1 MLYNLWLRSRRA
13 VRVALFG
20 AAALLLTSSVS
31 RAEFLSNYTG
41 NTQTTNGGGLD
52 GTYNFAVL
60 DQQTS
65 GIKGNEWGAVVN
77 PAVTGTARYDP
88 SFDKRFVAGTGS
100 AGLDTGARY
109 LYMLQIVNNGIGTNA
124 LQTVSL
130 SLDPSLITS
139 FGYFGKPGQGGVGGN
154 DNLGAVDFNNNLGTD
169 GLHFDGLAH
178 TGVKNPAIVALND
191 GTSVA
196 PQDVTVSL
204 TNGQL
209 MVTFPTNELAQGN
222 RSVLVGFTSDYAPGI
237 APGNVF
243 SFDGSSGH
251 GPEHGH
257 GPGFGQ
263 AFGQAP
269 IPMPEPSA
277 YALMG
282 VGVGCIGLILWRRR
296 KAAPTLA
303 TA

>member
-1 MLYNLWLRSRRA
+1 MFYNQWLRSRRA
-13 VRVALFG
+13 VRVALLA

-31 RAEFLSNYTG
+31 RAEFLSNYSG

-60 DQQTS
+60 DQHS
-65 GIKGNEWGAVVN
+65 GGITGNEWGAVVN
-77 PAVTGTARYDP
+77 PAVSGTARYDP

-100 AGLDTGARY
+100 AGLNTGARY
-109 LYMLQIVNNGIGTNA
+109 LYMLQIVNNGVGTNA

-139 FGYFGKPGQGGVGGN
+139 FGYFGKPGQEGVGSN
-154 DNLGAVDFNNNLGTD
+154 DNLGAVDFNNNFGTN
-169 GLHFDGLAH
+169 GSHFDGQAH
-178 TGVKNPAIVALND
+178 TGVTNPAIVALPDD

-209 MVTFPTNELAQGN
+209 VVTFPTNELAQGN
-222 RSVLVGFTSDYAPGI
+222 RSVLIGFTSDYAPGI
-237 APGNVF
+237 APGNTF
-243 SFDGSSGH
+243 RFDGSSGH
-251 GPEHGH
+251 
-257 GPGFGQ
+257 
-263 AFGQAP
+263 AFGQGP
-269 IPMPEPSA
+269 IPTPEPSA
-277 YALMG
+277 YVLMG

-296 KAAPTLA
+296 QAAPTLA